1 MVAADQG
8 DAVGV
13 ADLEGQEEEEG
24 LDGVVAPVDEVAE
37 EQVVLVGTLAPDLEQ
52 LDEVVELPVDVAAYL
67 TVAKRRTRVNQQQ
80 KYDTALVIRVSLGV
94 EVFDRPR
101 SVVIRHEIT
110 RHNRVH
116 ELCTRPHFQ
125 LTVTGASTRWT
136 LLSSTRISLARRHRA
151 FTSPSR
157 RYSHRLS
164 RSICS
169 SREELHTAAAAAGAA
184 AIADWAG
191 TEAETEGAPTDAVAA
206 GVGGATAADA
216 MLLGLLLV
224 CGRGCVDGR

>member
-1 MVAADQG
+1 M
-8 DAVGV
+8 
-13 ADLEGQEEEEG
+13 
-24 LDGVVAPVDEVAE
+24 
-37 EQVVLVGTLAPDLEQ
+37 
-52 LDEVVELPVDVAAYL
+52 
-67 TVAKRRTRVNQQQ
+67 
-80 KYDTALVIRVSLGV
+80 
-94 EVFDRPR
+94 
-101 SVVIRHEIT
+101 IRHVIT
-110 RHNRVH
+110 RNNRVH
-116 ELCTRPHFQ
+116 ALHHPALS

-169 SREELHTAAAAAGAA
+169 SREELHTAAAAGGAA
-184 AIADWAG
+184 VADWAR

-224 CGRGCVDGR
+224 CGPGGTRPHGHTAPVAWT

>member
-110 RHNRVH
+110 RNNRVH
-116 ELCTRPHFQ
+116 ELCTSPHCQ

-169 SREELHTAAAAAGAA
+169 SREELHTAAAAGGAA
-184 AIADWAG
+184 VADWAR

-224 CGRGCVDGR
+224 CGPRLVGVE